1 MSIRAY
7 NPPVAPTPATV
18 DFAQR
23 AIHEFDRPGAAFA
36 LIDRTTGQ
44 ELLLSEQVYDLLR
57 QMLIDLA
64 QNRPVALLP
73 LDHELTP
80 NQAADILNVSRG
92 YVLRLIDKGELPARM
107 VGTHRRIRLEDTLA
121 YKDKADA
128 AADKAMDELVAIEQ
142 ELGLD

>member
-7 NPPVAPTPATV
+7 NAPVSPTPATV

-23 AIHEFDRPGAAFA
+23 AIHELDRPGAALA
-36 LIDRTTGQ
+36 LVDRNSGH
-44 ELLLSEQVYDLLR
+44 ELPLSEQVYDLLR
-57 QMLIDLA
+57 RMLIDLA
-64 QNRPVALLP
+64 QNRPVALMP

-92 YVLRLIDKGELPARM
+92 FVLRLVGKGELPARM

-128 AADKAMDELVAIEQ
+128 VADKALDELVAIEQ
-142 ELGLD
+142 DLELD

>member
-1 MSIRAY
+1 VS
-7 NPPVAPTPATV
+7 PTPATV

-23 AIHEFDRPGAAFA
+23 AIHELDRPGAALA
-36 LIDRTTGQ
+36 LIDRNSGH
-44 ELLLSEQVYDLLR
+44 ELPLSEQVYDLLR
-57 QMLIDLA
+57 RMLIDLA
-64 QNRPVALLP
+64 QNRPVALMP

-92 YVLRLIDKGELPARM
+92 FVLRLIEKGELPARM

-128 AADKAMDELVAIEQ
+128 VADKALDELVAIEQ
-142 ELGLD
+142 DLELD